1 MIILSLLN
9 RDPAVLR
16 RAIVAA
22 PQKAGAVEVRLD
34 ALRGV
39 DLPMLQVMFE
49 GAPRPLIATCR
60 PAGQGGLYRGSERR
74 RAEILWSAVRAGATY
89 VDVEAGSEAA
99 ASLLAAG
106 REHPGIG
113 IILSFHD
120 TRGMP
125 RDPLA
130 LYRRLARTR
139 GVKVVKII
147 GTARR
152 VEDNLKVHDL
162 LSRAHRG
169 AVPLISFCMGPEGVP
184 SRILALEWGSWATY
198 ASATNGEAT
207 APGQIS
213 LTDLVGVY
221 RIEDIDDETRYA
233 GIIGTPLGHT
243 LSPAMHNAAYHAEG
257 LNFRYLPLEV
267 SSASELRRL
276 APVARALHLRGLS
289 VTAPYKIAI
298 MRQLDR
304 VEPIARRVG
313 AVNTVIFEG
322 RRLIGFNTDA
332 SGGMSALNEAL
343 RDLKM
348 SPGSVRAAVVGSGG
362 TARSLA
368 HGLAAGGAHV
378 LIASRSQRPG
388 RALAR
393 AVGGEYV
400 PLARLASRSYD
411 VLVNA
416 TPVGM
421 AQGARRDG
429 PQLPVP
435 RAAVKGKLVYDVV
448 YRPEATGLLKLA
460 RERGIATLGGME
472 MLVRQAA
479 EQHVL
484 FTGRTP
490 PVEAM
495 REAARQA
502 LKPPADS

>member
-1 MIILSLLN
+1 MIILSLMN
-9 RDPAVLR
+9 RDPSVVR
-16 RAIVAA
+16 RSIVSA

-39 DLPMLQVMFE
+39 DVPMLQALFE

-60 PAGQGGLYRGSERR
+60 PAAQGGLYRGGERR
-74 RAEILWSAVRAGATY
+74 RAEILWASVRAGATY
-89 VDVEAGSEAA
+89 VDVESGSDAA
-99 ASLLAAG
+99 ASLLSAA
-106 REHPGIG
+106 RDNPGIG
-113 IILSFHD
+113 LILSFHD
-120 TRGMP
+120 MRGMP

-130 LYRRLARTR
+130 LYRKLARTR
-139 GVKVVKII
+139 GVKVVKIV

-152 VEDNLKVHDL
+152 LDDNLKVQDL
-162 LSRAHRG
+162 LRRAHGG
-169 AVPLISFCMGPEGVP
+169 AAPLISFCMGSEGVP

-198 ASATNGEAT
+198 ASAANGEAT

-213 LTDLVGVY
+213 LADLVGVY

-233 GIIGTPLGHT
+233 GIIGNPLGHT

-257 LNFRYLPLEV
+257 INFRYLPLEL
-267 SSASELRRL
+267 SRPSDLRRL
-276 APVARALHLRGLS
+276 APLAKALHLRGFS
-289 VTAPYKIAI
+289 VTAPWKIAI

-322 RRLIGFNTDA
+322 RRLVGFNTDA
-332 SGGMSALNEAL
+332 SGGMSALEEAM
-343 RDLKM
+343 RDLGMKP
-348 SPGSVRAAVVGSGG
+348 SAVTAAVVGAGG
-362 TARSLA
+362 AARALA
-368 HGLAAGGAHV
+368 HGLASAGARV
-378 LIASRSQRPG
+378 LVASRSERPG

-393 AVGGEYV
+393 AVKGEYV
-400 PLARLASRSYD
+400 PLERLASRAYD

-421 AQGARRDG
+421 QPGGGAPR
-429 PQLPVP
+429 LPVP
-435 RAAVKGKLVYDVV
+435 RAAVKGRLVYDVI
-448 YRPEATGLLKLA
+448 YRPEATGLLQLA
-460 RERGIATLGGME
+460 RRRGIATLGGME

-502 LKPPADS
+502 LRGR